1 LASDASEPNVIT
13 PAVAAGTEGSGR
25 DGTSGEGSTA
35 EGSTAE
41 GSGATP
47 GALGGSSPRYEI
59 RGATLIDEE
68 QLLALAR
75 HLNTVNLPDNRRSVH
90 DLLQHA
96 EESFA
101 GKVSV
106 AKRRYVFLLWDL
118 EQGRAIGSSSIIA
131 QLGRRDAPYIYF
143 DVLDEERYSRSLDKH
158 FHHTVLRLGFSYKG
172 PTELGGLVVLPELRR
187 SPERLGRFVS
197 YSRFAFIAGR
207 REAFRD
213 QLLAEL
219 LPPLEPDGTSHL
231 WEALGRRFTGLS
243 YAEADILS
251 SRDKDF
257 IRDLFPLGEI
267 HTSLF
272 DDRARDVI
280 GRVGEQTTGVE
291 RLLRAVGF
299 RYARRVD
306 PFDGGPHFVAPTEE
320 VSLIRESRRVRL
332 SGVLESAPPS
342 EDDEPDGEAVVL
354 RYLPSAPFA
363 RSLQGQFRWAEG
375 GGVWLPEAICQHL
388 QLQVGADLVI
398 TPFPQRKEAS
408 EALA

>member
-1 LASDASEPNVIT
+1 MT
-13 PAVAAGTEGSGR
+13 TQAVASARPR
-25 DGTSGEGSTA
+25 DDTSGEQPRDIFSV
-35 EGSTAE
+35 
-41 GSGATP
+41 
-47 GALGGSSPRYEI
+47 SPRYEI
-59 RGATLIDEE
+59 RGASLADEE
-68 QLLALAR
+68 QLLSLAH
-75 HLNTVNLPDNRRSVH
+75 HLNTVNLPDDRRSVH
-90 DLLQHA
+90 ELLQHA

-143 DVLDEERYSRSLDKH
+143 DVLDEERYSKSLDKH
-158 FHHTVLRLGFSYKG
+158 FHHTILRLGFSYKG

-197 YSRFAFIAGR
+197 YVRFAFIAGR
-207 REAFRD
+207 RESFKD

-219 LPPLEPDGTSHL
+219 LPPLEKDGTSHL
-231 WEALGRRFTGLS
+231 WEALGRRFTGMS

-257 IRDLFPLGEI
+257 IRDLFPLNEI

-272 DDRARDVI
+272 DERARDVI
-280 GRVGEQTTGVE
+280 GRVGEQTLGVE
-291 RLLRAVGF
+291 RMLRAVGF

-320 VSLIRESRRVRL
+320 VTLIQQSRRVRL
-332 SGVLESAPPS
+332 SGVLESAPPA
-342 EDDEPDGEAVVL
+342 EDEEADGCAVVL
-354 RYLPSAPFA
+354 RYLPSPPFA
-363 RSLQGQFRWAEG
+363 RSVQSRFRWSPEAG
-375 GGVWLPEAICQHL
+375 AKNGGVWLPQAICQHL
-388 QLQVGADLVI
+388 QLDPGAELLV
-398 TPFPQRKEAS
+398 TPLPQRKEAS
-408 EALA
+408 EAAG

>member
-1 LASDASEPNVIT
+1 MT
-13 PAVAAGTEGSGR
+13 AATGSAQPR
-25 DGTSGEGSTA
+25 A
-35 EGSTAE
+35 ES
-41 GSGATP
+41 SSAT
-47 GALGGSSPRYEI
+47 PRYEI
-59 RGATLIDEE
+59 RGASLADEE

-75 HLNTVNLPDNRRSVH
+75 HLNTVNLPDDRRSVH
-90 DLLQHA
+90 ELLQHA

-101 GKVSV
+101 GKGSP

-197 YSRFAFIAGR
+197 YVRFAFIAGR
-207 REAFRD
+207 REVFKD

-257 IRDLFPLGEI
+257 IRDLFPLNEL

-280 GRVGEQTTGVE
+280 GRVGEQTLGVE
-291 RLLRAVGF
+291 RMLRAVGF

-306 PFDGGPHFVAPTEE
+306 PFDGGPHFVAATEE
-320 VSLIRESRRVRL
+320 VTLIRDSRKVRL
-332 SGVLESAPPS
+332 SGALESAPLV
-342 EDDEPDGEAVVL
+342 EQDEEEAEGRAVVL

-363 RSLQGQFRWAEG
+363 RSVQSAFRWADLEGGEG
-375 GGVWLPEAICQHL
+375 GGVWLPEAVCRHL
-388 QLQVGADLVI
+388 ELAPGAELLV
-398 TPFPQRKEAS
+398 TPLPQRKDAEA
-408 EALA
+408 